1 MARSWYHAF
10 EIGEIVFASCIK
22 LKLALIRQSDQGFL
36 LTSIF
41 IAPAYSKVRYRGSTF
56 RPFVRPFVSSSIRLS
71 VHNLCQGA
79 YSVAV
84 IAGSM
89 KPCIVITL
97 DTHFK
102 KAP

>member
-1 MARSWYHAF
+1 MPQGRGQNLGHLK
-10 EIGEIVFASCIK
+10 K
-22 LKLALIRQSDQGFL
+22 LFFFL
-36 LTSIF
+36 VF

-56 RPFVRPFVSSSIRLS
+56 RPFVRSSVRPS

-79 YSVAV
+79 YSVAEK
-84 IAGSM
+84 AGSM